1 MVSLYCQLIIAG
13 RRTYE
18 SVPENLKTQVADEL
32 RKLGYDTSG
41 RKPNEVL

>member
-18 SVPENLKTQVADEL
+18 SVPDKFKTQVTDQL
-32 RKLGYDTSG
+32 RERGYDTNG
-41 RKPNEVL
+41 DKLKEAL